1 MNKIAHDFIFTN
13 HLSLLI
19 SSTNRSIYSLL
30 DRFCVRI
37 LPEIH
42 DKIKWFDLE
51 SFSMERILLAANDL
65 NLSSLRLYN
74 IRQKQLYIFSLVKYF
89 TSILSMIN
97 TLKLYHLKCFHN

>member
-74 IRQKQLYIFSLVKYF
+74 IRQETAIHLFSGKIFHFDSFNDKYIKTISFE
-89 TSILSMIN
+89 MIS
-97 TLKLYHLKCFHN
+97 

>member
-1 MNKIAHDFIFTN
+1 MNKIAHDFIFIN

-51 SFSMERILLAANDL
+51 SFSMERILLVANDL

-74 IRQKQLYIFSLVKYF
+74 IRQETAIHLFSGKIVHFDSFNDKYIKTISFEM
-89 TSILSMIN
+89 IL
-97 TLKLYHLKCFHN
+97 